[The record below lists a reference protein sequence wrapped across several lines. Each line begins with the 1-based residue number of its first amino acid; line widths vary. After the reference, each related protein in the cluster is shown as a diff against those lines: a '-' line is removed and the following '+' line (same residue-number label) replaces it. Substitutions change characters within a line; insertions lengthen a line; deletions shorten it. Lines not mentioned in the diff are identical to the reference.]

1 MRHSRP
7 DYNRIQDPANL
18 IPEDEP
24 VFLLRGQDKYAPDTL
39 RAYAS
44 SIYDRGKGDAEAMRE
59 IYAHAD
65 RMEAWQRDHG
75 SKTPDAPKSPMPAR
89 PLPPV
94 AEALESQRDNPT
106 GEDRALYSDGVVTCT
121 VCGGTRELFKSCAN
135 CASLRAGVGR

>member
-1 MRHSRP
+1 MRHSRA

-44 SIYDRGKGDAEAMRE
+44 SIYDRGKGDAEGMRE

-65 RMEAWQRDHG
+65 RMEEWQRVHG
-75 SKTPDAPKSPMPAR
+75 SKVPDAPKAPA

-94 AEALESQRDNPT
+94 AQALESQRDEPA
-106 GEDRALYSDGVVTCT
+106 GRRKYWQDPPGGV
-121 VCGGTRELFKSCAN
+121 
-135 CASLRAGVGR
+135 